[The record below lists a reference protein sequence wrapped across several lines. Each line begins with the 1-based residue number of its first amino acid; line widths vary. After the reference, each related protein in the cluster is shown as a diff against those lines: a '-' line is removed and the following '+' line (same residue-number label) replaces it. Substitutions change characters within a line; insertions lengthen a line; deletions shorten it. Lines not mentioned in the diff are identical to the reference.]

1 MSRDEVECLRLQ
13 LVELRERVVRLE
25 TYVKVVGALVTVIP
39 IAIQVYALIRK

>member
-13 LVELRERVVRLE
+13 IVELRERVVKLE

-39 IAIQVYALIRK
+39 IALQVWALLRK